1 MPFFHVIFQLFRP
14 KWQTCSSIVI
24 HLCMCD
30 CLSCRDVVLHCT
42 VLQPK
47 KKGEKKRRKFPT
59 DKASTYS
66 LENETDPFYVTIF
79 NFENFMIACK
89 INSFSY
95 QKISI
100 NGTR

>member
-1 MPFFHVIFQLFRP
+1 MTDMLFHCDPPMHVWLF
-14 KWQTCSSIVI
+14 IVSWRS
-24 HLCMCD
+24 LA
-30 CLSCRDVVLHCT
+30 LYSAAAKEER
-42 VLQPK
+42 
-47 KKGEKKRRKFPT
+47 GKKRRKFPT